1 MSTRNGKVENLRNAE
16 PLEVN
21 VMQHIRED
29 LNECLGEKL
38 KVRANKGR
46 KVVVENMAVLEET
59 YPHVFV
65 VLVQTKTAPSQR
77 VSYSYADIITKTVE
91 LSRPDTDECLFTWL
105 S

>member
-1 MSTRNGKVENLRNAE
+1 
-16 PLEVN
+16 
-21 VMQHIRED
+21 MQRIRDD

-46 KVVVENMAVLEET
+46 KIVVENMAVLEET

-65 VLVQTKTAPSQR
+65 VRVETKASPSQR

-91 LSRPDTDECLFTWL
+91 LSRPDSDEGLFAWL
-105 S
+105 SS

>member
-1 MSTRNGKVENLRNAE
+1 VGILRNSE

-21 VMQHIRED
+21 VMQRIRDD

-46 KVVVENMAVLEET
+46 KIVVENMAVLEET

-65 VLVQTKTAPSQR
+65 VRVETKTAPSQR

-91 LSRPDTDECLFTWL
+91 LSRPDSDEELFSWL
-105 S
+105 CS